1 MLAGQPDLM
10 RIVRSLAV
18 LTAMAFAPQV
28 GLAQAPAPAAV
39 PDMPAPAAPKPS
51 DCGPQAATYQAG
63 KGPKLWVL
71 RQGTMVLAE
80 NPLRPMSR
88 DEAVVLDVVVNGR
101 RATAFGPDLNHLR
114 QGGSPKSVEHGGREP
129 IRWAEGGV
137 APAAIRVVAED
148 GRVLLGP
155 MPFGGCEDAPAAK
168 AVADKPAPAE
178 QPAKGKR
185 KRKEPPAGG
194 ESGGAPTHLPQGAL
208 DGLSLP
214 KGNR

>member
-1 MLAGQPDLM
+1 MNFIHAFAILAGMALVPQAG
-10 RIVRSLAV
+10 SAQ
-18 LTAMAFAPQV
+18 TA
-28 GLAQAPAPAAV
+28 APASGG

-51 DCGPQAATYQAG
+51 DCGPQAAIYQTG
-63 KGPKLWVL
+63 KGAKLWVL

-88 DEAVVLDVVVNGR
+88 DEAVVLEVVVNGR

-114 QGGSPKSVEHGGREP
+114 QGGTPKSVEHEGREP
-129 IRWAEGGV
+129 IRWADGGV

-155 MPFGGCEDAPAAK
+155 LAFGGCEDAPAAK
-168 AVADKPAPAE
+168 AVADKPTPAE
-178 QPAKGKR
+178 KPAQGKR
-185 KRKEPPAGG
+185 KKGSAAAGD
-194 ESGGAPTHLPQGAL
+194 SGPAPTHLPQGAL